1 MEALGSVDWIV
12 LLSISPAAFNFSFVI
27 YVFTDKTKM

>member
-1 MEALGSVDWIV
+1 MEALDSVDWIV
-12 LLSISPAAFNFSFVI
+12 LLSISFAAFNFSFVI